1 MVVHSVFSFVC
12 QFANCHSL
20 QHMTMPSKAKNV
32 QLFDLHHSTLG
43 QFLKELLGS
52 IPGYHASQVLLARYM
67 PGGLQF
73 QSLGFS
79 SQAEMTNFKRESKL
93 QLDDAFRPV
102 QTLSA
107 VSQPLQVCWS
117 KPMAW
122 ITHATATGLQPD
134 GFLHLF
140 WHPKGPKLFDFFS
153 ILDIANLRHY
163 PLARVRFDPLN
174 GLPPL

>member
-1 MVVHSVFSFVC
+1 
-12 QFANCHSL
+12 
-20 QHMTMPSKAKNV
+20 MTMPSKAKNV

-107 VSQPLQVCWS
+107 VFS
-117 KPMAW
+117 
-122 ITHATATGLQPD
+122 ATTGVLVQT
-134 GFLHLF
+134 
-140 WHPKGPKLFDFFS
+140 
-153 ILDIANLRHY
+153 
-163 PLARVRFDPLN
+163 N
-174 GLPPL
+174 GLDYPCNGHWAAA